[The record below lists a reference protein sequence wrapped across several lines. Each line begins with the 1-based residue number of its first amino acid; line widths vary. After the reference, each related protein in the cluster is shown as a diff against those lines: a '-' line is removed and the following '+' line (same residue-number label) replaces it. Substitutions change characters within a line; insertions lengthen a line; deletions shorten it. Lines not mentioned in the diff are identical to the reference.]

1 MPGLEWCSVWYVVT
15 RSLSR
20 GAACVCVCFEAFFS
34 DTRGFWS
41 LTV

>member
-20 GAACVCVCFEAFFS
+20 GAACVCVSRLFS
-34 DTRGFWS
+34 RTRGAS
-41 LTV
+41 GV